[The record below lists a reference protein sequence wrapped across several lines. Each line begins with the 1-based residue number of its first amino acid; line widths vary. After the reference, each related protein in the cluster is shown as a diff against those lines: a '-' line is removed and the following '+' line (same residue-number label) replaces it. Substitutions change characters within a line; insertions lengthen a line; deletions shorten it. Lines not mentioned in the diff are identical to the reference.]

1 MKKIITLFFLLAFIN
16 PLVSYG
22 QSQILE
28 EDVHGDHG
36 HEHEE
41 EQSHTGDEGDSH
53 DEHDE
58 HDSHDDHNEE
68 ETHDHAN
75 EESHEEGV
83 TRIQSDM
90 AEQVGIRTAL
100 SGPQSLH
107 QMIQIYGRLTTGPEQ
122 TSHVRAR
129 FPGMIQSVGVSI
141 GDVVEAGDLL
151 AVVESNDSLKKYD
164 VRAPIDGTIFERHAN
179 VGEMTQ
185 EQVLFSISNFDS
197 LWVELRVFPS
207 QQKDIRVGQPV
218 FILVNDQSIETIET
232 KISHLLPSGTNA
244 NYFVARAKLDGSS
257 TDFFTGLMVEGQVVV
272 NDVEAA
278 VAVENIAIQSM
289 ENQPGVFIKNG
300 DEYAFTPLVLGRTDN
315 VFTEVLS
322 GLDSNTEYVTTNSYL
337 IKADIEKSEAEH
349 EH

>member
-1 MKKIITLFFLLAFIN
+1 MKKTITLFFLLASLN

-22 QSQILE
+22 QSHASE
-28 EDVHGDHG
+28 EHG
-36 HEHEE
+36 HDDHDHEE
-41 EQSHTGDEGDSH
+41 EQTHTSDES
-53 DEHDE
+53 
-58 HDSHDDHNEE
+58 DSHDDHNEE
-68 ETHDHAN
+68 ETNDHEH

-83 TRIQSDM
+83 TRIKSDM
-90 AEQVGIRTAL
+90 AEQVGIETAR
-100 SGPQSLH
+100 SGPESLH
-107 QMIQIYGRLTTGPEQ
+107 LMIQTYGRLTTGPEQ

-129 FPGMIQSVGVSI
+129 FPGMIQSVDVSI

-207 QQKDIRVGQPV
+207 QQKDVRIGQPV

-257 TDFFTGLMVEGQVVV
+257 TDLFTGLMVEGHVVV
-272 NDVEAA
+272 NDFEAA